1 MHFVKKVPTTEEERA
16 ARKKLEMA
24 KLRTYITI
32 KDRVF
37 DKRAK
42 GELDEEM
49 LQLTATLL
57 AKNPDA
63 YTFWNIRRATIE
75 KLITKKSGEENE
87 EVTMKRNEM
96 LISAEFEL
104 SEQCIVENPKS
115 YGAWFHRGW
124 ALSLMAKRNI
134 DRELKMTEK
143 ALHMDGRNFHCWD
156 YRRFV
161 AKLASL
167 TRQQELEFSD
177 RLINANFS
185 NYSAWH
191 YRSFLLSRAHESFG
205 SVLLDE
211 ETIARDLKKLA
222 NAFFTDPEDQSAWI
236 YTEWLIAM
244 DPYNGERSKT
254 TTVMSL
260 IFDESHSSA
269 VLVLSDPVGVEE
281 VKNIVSFPYDI
292 QQTIRWTPISIYKK
306 ATYARVF
313 CANSSTMLGT
323 ALLKSPAGL
332 VLGEV
337 EPEEGFV
344 DAKAI
349 YAAYEIDRPQPSKA
363 RNEALNTVIENCN
376 ALIEEIS
383 KEKTDR
389 LNKWPLFT
397 LTRCLMELD
406 STQYHDQILANLKR
420 LADELDP
427 QRREMYRDMMAQQR
441 LNAHLRSVGEKGER
455 LVDRIIN
462 SGNKGA
468 HLTVKNLGLRSLK
481 RLQPLAAFITI
492 FDASENAFTD
502 LCAFTIFPHLIYLTV
517 DSNPIRSI
525 AELCRLPKLE
535 YLSVASTA
543 LCKVEDVLPVLETP
557 SLKRFIYCET
567 PLAEDD
573 DQSLKLRRIMEEKG
587 SQIMMA
593 AFGIL
598 NRKRC

>member
-16 ARKKLEMA
+16 ARKKMEAA

-32 KDRVF
+32 RDRVS

-42 GELDEEM
+42 GELDEEMLQLTATLLVKNPDAYTFWNIRRATIEKLITKLDEEM

-75 KLITKKSGEENE
+75 KLITKVVLNTYFSSGEENE
-87 EVTMKRNEM
+87 EAIMKRNEMLISAEFELSEQCIVLDEEMLQLTATLLVKNPDAYTFWNIRRATIEKLITKSSGEENEEAIMKRNEM

-143 ALHMDGRNFHCWD
+143 ALQMDGRNFHCWD

-167 TRQQELEFSD
+167 TQQQELEFSD
-177 RLINANFS
+177 RMINANFS

-191 YRSFLLSRAHESFG
+191 YRSSLLSRAHESLG
-205 SVLLDE
+205 CVLLDE
-211 ETIARDLKKLA
+211 ETIARELKKLA

-244 DPYNGERSKT
+244 DPYNSERSKT
-254 TTVMSL
+254 TTVTSL
-260 IFDESHSSA
+260 IFDESHRSA

-281 VKNIVSFPYDI
+281 VKNIVSFPSDI

-313 CANSSTMLGT
+313 CVNSSTTLGT
-323 ALLKSPAGL
+323 AMLKSPAGL

-337 EPEEGFV
+337 EPEEGFMDV
-344 DAKAI
+344 KAI
-349 YAAYEIDRPQPSKA
+349 YAAYDIDRRQPSKA
-363 RNEALNTVIENCN
+363 RSEALSTVIENCN

-389 LNKWPLFT
+389 LNK
-397 LTRCLMELD
+397 
-406 STQYHDQILANLKR
+406 
-420 LADELDP
+420 
-427 QRREMYRDMMAQQR
+427 
-441 LNAHLRSVGEKGER
+441 V
-455 LVDRIIN
+455 V
-462 SGNKGA
+462 
-468 HLTVKNLGLRSLK
+468 V
-481 RLQPLAAFITI
+481 
-492 FDASENAFTD
+492 
-502 LCAFTIFPHLIYLTV
+502 
-517 DSNPIRSI
+517 
-525 AELCRLPKLE
+525 
-535 YLSVASTA
+535 
-543 LCKVEDVLPVLETP
+543 
-557 SLKRFIYCET
+557 
-567 PLAEDD
+567 
-573 DQSLKLRRIMEEKG
+573 
-587 SQIMMA
+587 
-593 AFGIL
+593 
-598 NRKRC
+598 